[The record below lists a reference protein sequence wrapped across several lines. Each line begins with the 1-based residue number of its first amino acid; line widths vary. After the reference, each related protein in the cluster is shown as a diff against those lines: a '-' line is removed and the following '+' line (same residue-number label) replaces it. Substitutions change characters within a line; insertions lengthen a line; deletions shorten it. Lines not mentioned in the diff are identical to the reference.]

1 MNARDARHTP
11 DAGYS
16 LTELL
21 TAMGLAAILF
31 AVAAPQLPMYW
42 AQLELSGSAKQ
53 IAIDLQRARMKAVA
67 ENAFYRLAFSP
78 DGTYVRQSSTDGG
91 VTYVN
96 DGTAVVLPLGI
107 QLTGSLPR
115 PTFNRLGTA
124 TADAAVT
131 LQNVVGATKTIR
143 INTMGN
149 TTIS

>member
-1 MNARDARHTP
+1 MNASDARHLP
-11 DAGYS
+11 NAGYS

-31 AVAAPQLPMYW
+31 AAAAPQLPMYW

-53 IAIDLQRARMKAVA
+53 IAIDLQRARMKAVG
-67 ENAFYRLAFSP
+67 ENAFYRLVFNA
-78 DGTYVRQSSTDGG
+78 DGTYVLQSSTDGG
-91 VTYVN
+91 VTFVN
-96 DGTAVVLPLGI
+96 DGMAVVLPLGI
-107 QLTGSLPR
+107 QFTGTLPR

-131 LQNVVGATKTIR
+131 LQNVSGATKTIR

>member
-1 MNARDARHTP
+1 MNAARHRP

-53 IAIDLQRARMKAVA
+53 IAIDLQRARMKAVG
-67 ENAFYRLAFSP
+67 ENAFYRLVFNADS
-78 DGTYVRQSSTDGG
+78 TYVRQSSTDGG
-91 VTYVN
+91 VTYAN
-96 DGTAVVLPLGI
+96 DGMAVVLPFGI
-107 QLTGSLPR
+107 QFKGTLPR

-124 TADAAVT
+124 TADATVT
-131 LQNVVGATKTIR
+131 LQNAIGATKTIQ

-149 TTIS
+149 TSIS